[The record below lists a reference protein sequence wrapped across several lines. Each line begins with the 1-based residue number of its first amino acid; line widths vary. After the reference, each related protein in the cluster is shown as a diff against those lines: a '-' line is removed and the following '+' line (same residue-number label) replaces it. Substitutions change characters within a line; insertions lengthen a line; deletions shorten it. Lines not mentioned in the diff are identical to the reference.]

1 MQDGISVYVEVKGMA
16 FSTYN
21 ENPEGSRNGNAPG
34 FIRFI

>member
-1 MQDGISVYVEVKGMA
+1 MQDGISENAEVKGMA